1 MPERTLGLFA
11 KRPVA
16 GEVKT
21 RLAAET
27 SPQWAAQVAD
37 AFLHD
42 SVSRFGAVDADRV
55 LAYAP
60 DDAEPFFANVVSS
73 QWRLTPQGDGD
84 LGVRMA
90 RFFERE
96 LQAGAKRIVLLGA
109 DSPTLPLPLIEQAFA
124 ELERAD
130 VVIGP
135 ATDGGYYLLGCT
147 RRLPPIFEGITWGSG
162 DVLAQTIQRLG
173 DARLALLPPW
183 YDVDT
188 LEDWRMLQGHL
199 AAMRHAGLDAGLP
212 RTAKLGARSASR

>member
-27 SPQWAAQVAD
+27 SPEWAAQVAD

-42 SVSRFGAVDADRV
+42 CLDRFGTVHADRI

-60 DDAEPFFANVVSS
+60 DDAGTFFANVVSS

-90 RFFERE
+90 RFYTRE
-96 LQAGAKRIVLLGA
+96 MQAGAQRIVLLGA
-109 DSPTLPLPLIEQAFA
+109 DSPTLPLSFIEQAFA

-162 DVLAQTIQRLG
+162 DVLTQTIQRLG

-199 AAMRHAGLDAGLP
+199 AAMRRAGIDPGLP
-212 RTAKLGARSASR
+212 RTSKLGGTP